1 MGAALTWCN
10 NIFVGCTVSPT
21 YFLVDHFLFLI
32 ISIITKN
39 KIIMCVE
46 SCNYFA
52 FTIQMGSS
60 CYINTGVRDLEVALF
75 KAYSTG
81 EEMALVAKIY

>member
-1 MGAALTWCN
+1 MHGDPHL
-10 NIFVGCTVSPT
+10 FFGRSLP
-21 YFLVDHFLFLI
+21 FLF

-39 KIIMCVE
+39 KIILCVE

-75 KAYSTG
+75 KAYSTC
-81 EEMALVAKIY
+81 EEIALVAKIY